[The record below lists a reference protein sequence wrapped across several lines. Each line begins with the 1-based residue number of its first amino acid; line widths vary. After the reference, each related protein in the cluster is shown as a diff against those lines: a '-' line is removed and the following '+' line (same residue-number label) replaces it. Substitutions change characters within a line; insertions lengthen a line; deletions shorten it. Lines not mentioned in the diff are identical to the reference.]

1 MDNNKIIWFI
11 ALSISLGICLW
22 GLWTINVKPIEPN
35 VILEPC
41 ECVSECLQDYENFG
55 TVNFF
60 TVVKHKSFSFES
72 RDCKTLSDEIVATCC
87 QRK

>member
-1 MDNNKIIWFI
+1 MEKNDIIFI
-11 ALSISLGICLW
+11 VVFAISMAVIVIGMYF
-22 GLWTINVKPIEPN
+22 TTVKPIEPN

-41 ECVSECLQDYENFG
+41 ECVSECLQDYEKFG
-55 TVNFF
+55 TVNYF
-60 TVVKHKSFSFES
+60 TWVSHKSWSFES